1 MVSVLQY
8 GQEVLGLRRPA
19 WSPRQLC
26 FVGCAL
32 GYELGSGDSLI
43 ALTGVSENESV
54 DCLTGSL
61 PARLVTRRPTC
72 TNSGQIGVSEN
83 GEIHT
88 ALLVKQLVQS
98 ASNRQPPQALQ
109 RRHRQL
115 ESDSVPLDLGV
126 RGKEVR

>member
-26 FVGCAL
+26 FMGCAL
-32 GYELGSGDSLI
+32 SYELGSGDSLI

-88 ALLVKQLVQS
+88 AVLVKQLVQS
-98 ASNRQPPQALQ
+98 LSAQGQ
-109 RRHRQL
+109 RRRRG
-115 ESDSVPLDLGV
+115 SKWSNSVRNLPNLSKGG
-126 RGKEVR
+126 RHIIE